1 MNKDL
6 KTIENNEIVKFNE
19 FKESF
24 LKYIDVT
31 AKTIETYSIAINQFV
46 SYLVANNI
54 KNPSREDIISF
65 RENLKEDHKPTT
77 INSYMIA
84 LRNFFKYLSHE
95 NIYENIMEN
104 VKGVKIETKHLKRSL
119 SQEEVKKVLECCK
132 NDKEVLIIKLMISCA
147 LRCNE
152 LVNIELNDFYND
164 GGVIMLKVLGKGRDG
179 YKQDS
184 VKIDNRIYQ
193 SIREYVNK
201 YNIIDYLFISNSNN
215 NNGGKLTTKTIR
227 TTIKRI
233 FKDAGLDNLD
243 LLTAHSLRHTSA
255 TLALRNGM
263 SIEEVSE
270 NLRHKD
276 ISTTQIYV
284 DELNKKES
292 LFANKLCDMLY

>member
-6 KTIENNEIVKFNE
+6 IIKENQEILKIND
-19 FKESF
+19 FKDEF
-24 LKYIDVT
+24 LKYVDVSE
-31 AKTIETYSIAINQFV
+31 KTIETYNIAINQFIY
-46 SYLVANNI
+46 YLKYNNI
-54 KNPSREDIISF
+54 KKPTREDVINF
-65 RENLKEDHKPTT
+65 RESLKETHKPTT

-84 LRNFFKYLSHE
+84 LRNLFKYLEFS
-95 NIYENIMEN
+95 NKYQDITKD
-104 VKGVKIETKHLKRSL
+104 VKGVKIENKHLKRSL
-119 SQEEVKKVLECCK
+119 SEEEVKKILNHCK
-132 NDKEVLIIKLMISCA
+132 SDKEVLMIKLMISCA

-152 LVNIELNDFYND
+152 IVNIELNDFYND
-164 GGVIMLKVLGKGRDG
+164 GGVMMLKILGKGRNG

-184 VKIDNRIYQ
+184 VKIDNRMFDLIK
-193 SIREYVNK
+193 EYVKKNG
-201 YNIIDYLFISNSNN
+201 IEDYLFVSDSNN
-215 NNGGKLTTKTIR
+215 NKGGKLTTKTIR

-233 FKDAGLDNLD
+233 FEDAGLDNLE

-255 TLALRNGM
+255 TLSLRNGM

-292 LFANKLCDMLY
+292 LFANKLCDILF

>member
-1 MNKDL
+1 MK
-6 KTIENNEIVKFNE
+6 NEIKTMVSEEILRFNN
-19 FKESF
+19 FKEDF
-24 LKYIDVT
+24 LNYIDVSE
-31 AKTIETYSIAINQFV
+31 KTIETYNIAINQFIC
-46 SYLVANNI
+46 YLLENDI
-54 KNPSREDIISF
+54 KNPTRQDIINF
-65 RENLKEDHKPTT
+65 RENLKENHKPTT
-77 INSYMIA
+77 INGYMIA
-84 LRNFFKYLSHE
+84 LRNFFKYLKHE
-95 NIYENIMEN
+95 NIYENITED
-104 VKGVKIETKHLKRSL
+104 VKGVKIETHHLKRSL
-119 SQEEVKKVLECCK
+119 SQEEVQEVLKHCK
-132 NDKEVLIIKLMISCA
+132 NDKEVLMIKLMISCA

-152 LVNIELNDFYND
+152 VINIELSDFYND

-184 VKIDNRIYQ
+184 VKIDSRLYQNIKEYINR
-193 SIREYVNK
+193 
-201 YNIIDYLFISNSNN
+201 YNIVDYLFTSNSNN

-233 FKDAGLDNLD
+233 FEDSGLDNID

-276 ISTTQIYV
+276 ISTTQIYI